1 MNFLLFNVIIHFIWI
16 FFLMQTIIYASED
29 QCALSEIWPRL
40 LAQIGYIL
48 MNLTTGWAMKFTIIG
63 ILLITIVMSIIM
75 ITTYFMLFCSFWL
88 RQSKLFWKLIM
99 TYLWI
104 KIKMMYYYK

>member
-48 MNLTTGWAMKFTIIG
+48 INLTTGWAMKFTIIG
-63 ILLITIVMSIIM
+63 ILLITIVNGYVYNYDSNILHVILF
-75 ITTYFMLFCSFWL
+75 ILIETIKTVLKTYYDLSVN
-88 RQSKLFWKLIM
+88 KN
-99 TYLWI
+99 
-104 KIKMMYYYK
+104 